1 MFACASSVLAQQRH
15 GDALD
20 DVLAHVPMATVVAMK
35 LGGVES
41 RHDWTQLAVTAGAS
55 YLLSAGVAL
64 GLKRGINEWRP
75 DHSDQRSFPSG
86 HTTMAFSGATVLHHE
101 YGHLSP
107 WVSVAGYGVATA
119 VAVDRVAR
127 DRHHWYDVAAGAA
140 IGFGCTELCYWASR
154 RLFKSR
160 DVALNFTGSDLQVV
174 VNL

>member
-86 HTTMAFSGATVLHHE
+86 HTTMAFSGATVLHMSTDTCRPGLVWQVTE
-101 YGHLSP
+101 WQLLWPLTGWQETVITGMMWQQAQPL
-107 WVSVAGYGVATA
+107 VL
-119 VAVDRVAR
+119 VAR
-127 DRHHWYDVAAGAA
+127 SCA
-140 IGFGCTELCYWASR
+140 IGRAVGCSR
-154 RLFKSR
+154 T
-160 DVALNFTGSDLQVV
+160 VM
-174 VNL
+174 

>member
-101 YGHLSP
+101 YGHLTGWQETVITGMMWQQAQP
-107 WVSVAGYGVATA
+107 LVL
-119 VAVDRVAR
+119 VAR
-127 DRHHWYDVAAGAA
+127 SCA
-140 IGFGCTELCYWASR
+140 IGRVVGCSR
-154 RLFKSR
+154 T
-160 DVALNFTGSDLQVV
+160 VMWH
-174 VNL
+174 